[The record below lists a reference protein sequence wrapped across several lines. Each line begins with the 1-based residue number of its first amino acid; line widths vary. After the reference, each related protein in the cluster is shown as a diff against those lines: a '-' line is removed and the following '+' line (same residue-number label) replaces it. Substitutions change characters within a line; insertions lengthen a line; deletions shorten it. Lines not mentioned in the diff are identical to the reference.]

1 MKIKVPQAPWQPSC
15 WVGGLLVTSKLLG
28 DNWLNTDAQPIINMP
43 DDSRAKYAAV
53 KATSAIMR
61 AMRK

>member
-1 MKIKVPQAPWQPSC
+1 MKIKVPQVPWQPSC

-28 DNWLNTDAQPIINMP
+28 DNWLNTDAEPIINMP
-43 DDSRAKYAAV
+43 DDCRAKYAAV

>member
-1 MKIKVPQAPWQPSC
+1 MNIHSTQVPWQPSC
-15 WVGGLLVTSKLLG
+15 WVGGLLVSSKLLG
-28 DNWLNTDAQPIINMP
+28 DNWLNTDNQPIINMP

>member
-1 MKIKVPQAPWQPSC
+1 MNIKISFTPWQPAC

-28 DNWLNTDAQPIINMP
+28 DNWLNTDAHPIINIP
-43 DDSRAKYAAV
+43 DDCRAKYAAV